1 MSGGLA
7 RAVGI
12 GVRAWTAIYTL
23 PLEPAARR
31 ARRGEIESSLWEFL
45 HDDSQPADD
54 FTAAVHILGGA
65 LLAMPDDVLWMCE
78 QLPGHAYRPRLSSI
92 LRCAIV
98 VVAVS
103 SLALSASG
111 PSLDVA
117 SAVKVNVVAA
127 GWMVVEASAAEATL
141 APTIVFTVTNASARP
156 TGALQVNA
164 RFSGAGARRIEM
176 GTAFSALVGWRGLR
190 PGASSAIAM
199 VRGPGQLRVDAT
211 TLTRARRSSL
221 GVDAVR
227 VNLLVQHEGHWTRIG
242 ELPIPPRVIRP

>member
-1 MSGGLA
+1 MGAGMSGWLV
-7 RAVGI
+7 RAVCLT
-12 GVRAWTAIYTL
+12 VRAWSAIYTL

-31 ARRGEIESSLWEFL
+31 VRRGEIESSLWEFL
-45 HDDSQPADD
+45 HDDRAAADG
-54 FTAAVHILGGA
+54 FTTAVQILGGA

-78 QLPGHAYRPRLSSI
+78 QLPRHAGRPRLSLI

-103 SLALSASG
+103 SLAVSASG

-117 SAVKVNVVAA
+117 SAVKVNVAAA
-127 GWMVVEASAAEATL
+127 GWMVIADSGTEATL
-141 APTIVFTVTNASARP
+141 APTIVFTVTNASDRP

-164 RFSGAGARRIEM
+164 QLSSGDARHIEM
-176 GTAFSALVGWRGLR
+176 GTAFSPLVGWRGLR
-190 PGASSAIAM
+190 PGASSVVASM
-199 VRGPGQLRVDAT
+199 RGQSQLLVDAM

-221 GVDAVR
+221 GIDGVR

-242 ELPIPPRVIRP
+242 